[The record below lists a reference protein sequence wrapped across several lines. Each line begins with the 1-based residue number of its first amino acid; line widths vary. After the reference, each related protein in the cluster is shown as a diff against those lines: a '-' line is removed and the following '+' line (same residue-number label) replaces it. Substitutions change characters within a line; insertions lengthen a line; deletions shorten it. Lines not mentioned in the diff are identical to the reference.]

1 MGMPDPA
8 PFPELDCE
16 VLMYR
21 EQPEIAGLLCKR
33 PQHKFSLKHA
43 WVGDFKPLMGDDSII
58 MEQDIKIDIAR
69 PFVDDLFPTEVI
81 LDTLERIQKRKRL
94 KCGFHLVIIS

>member
-1 MGMPDPA
+1 
-8 PFPELDCE
+8 
-16 VLMYR
+16 
-21 EQPEIAGLLCKR
+21 
-33 PQHKFSLKHA
+33 
-43 WVGDFKPLMGDDSII
+43 MGDDSII

-81 LDTLERIQKRKRL
+81 LDTLERVQKRKRL